1 MPEAFCI
8 YRLFDNE
15 LAEKTCYTWLRW
27 GLNQPS
33 FVERGEAMKSWKRV
47 PWIAACSLLIP
58 LVFVMLYPVV
68 ILIAVYALWSVA
80 VLFVS
85 VNVMKRQAEAE
96 RRTII
101 QSMEKTANA
110 SLNHHRHDW
119 MNDLQVLYGYLRLG
133 KLDKSVQ
140 CVERIVERV
149 NEESRISRL
158 GIPSL
163 VFYLQ
168 SFRTSGVALEL
179 HVVVEEELQLSA
191 LVSPEDGESLTGAI
205 ADAIRAYQY
214 GGGRSSWGEV
224 RKLTL
229 NFGQDHG
236 DVVVRLDGD
245 QTPDPETLRQ
255 LNAVLKGKKV
265 RTEQLP
271 SEDTFIQFRMPC
283 GI

>member
-1 MPEAFCI
+1 
-8 YRLFDNE
+8 
-15 LAEKTCYTWLRW
+15 
-27 GLNQPS
+27 
-33 FVERGEAMKSWKRV
+33 MKSWKRV

-58 LVFVMLYPVV
+58 LVFVMLYPSV
-68 ILIAVYALWSVA
+68 ISGIVCALWSVA
-80 VLFVS
+80 VLVVS
-85 VNVMKRQAEAE
+85 LYLMNRQAEAE
-96 RRTII
+96 RRTIV
-101 QSMEKTANA
+101 QSMEKTAIA

-140 CVERIVERV
+140 CVERIKERV
-149 NEESRISRL
+149 TEESRISKL

-168 SFRTSGVALEL
+168 SFRASGVALEL
-179 HVVVEEELQLSA
+179 HVEVEEELQLNA

-205 ADAIRAYQY
+205 ADAIRAYQF

-229 NFGQDHG
+229 SFGQDHG

-245 QTPDPETLRQ
+245 QAPDPETVRHLE
-255 LNAVLKGKKV
+255 AVLKGKKV

>member
-1 MPEAFCI
+1 
-8 YRLFDNE
+8 
-15 LAEKTCYTWLRW
+15 
-27 GLNQPS
+27 
-33 FVERGEAMKSWKRV
+33 
-47 PWIAACSLLIP
+47 
-58 LVFVMLYPVV
+58 
-68 ILIAVYALWSVA
+68 
-80 VLFVS
+80 
-85 VNVMKRQAEAE
+85 
-96 RRTII
+96 
-101 QSMEKTANA
+101 MEKTAIA

-133 KLDKSVQ
+133 KLDKSLQ
-140 CVERIVERV
+140 CVERIKERV
-149 NEESRISRL
+149 TEESRISRL

-168 SFRTSGVALEL
+168 SFRASGMALEL
-179 HVVVEEELQLSA
+179 HVEIEDELQLSA

-255 LNAVLKGKKV
+255 LTAVLKGKKV
-265 RTEQLP
+265 RTEQFP

>member
-1 MPEAFCI
+1 ML
-8 YRLFDNE
+8 YLV
-15 LAEKTCYTWLRW
+15 TV
-27 GLNQPS
+27 GLDQPS

-47 PWIAACSLLIP
+47 PWMAACSLLIP
-58 LVFVMLYPVV
+58 LVFVMLYPAMISSVV
-68 ILIAVYALWSVA
+68 CALWSVA
-80 VLFVS
+80 VLFIS
-85 VNVMKRQAEAE
+85 VNAMKKQAEAE

-101 QSMEKTANA
+101 QSMEKTAIA

-133 KLDKSVQ
+133 KLDKSLQ
-140 CVERIVERV
+140 CVERIKERV
-149 NEESRISRL
+149 TEESRISRL

-168 SFRTSGVALEL
+168 SFRASGIALEL
-179 HVVVEEELQLSA
+179 HVEIEDELQLSA

-255 LNAVLKGKKV
+255 LTAVLKGKKV

>member
-1 MPEAFCI
+1 ML
-8 YRLFDNE
+8 YWV
-15 LAEKTCYTWLRW
+15 TV
-27 GLNQPS
+27 GLDQPR

-47 PWIAACSLLIP
+47 PWIAACSLVIP
-58 LVFVMLYPVV
+58 LVFVMLYPAPFASIVC
-68 ILIAVYALWSVA
+68 ALWSVVA
-80 VLFVS
+80 MFISAYAL
-85 VNVMKRQAEAE
+85 KRQAEAVHKN
-96 RRTII
+96 II
-101 QSMEKTANA
+101 QSMEKTAIA

-133 KLDKSVQ
+133 KLDKSLQ
-140 CVERIVERV
+140 CVERIKERV
-149 NEESRISRL
+149 TEESRISKL

-168 SFRTSGVALEL
+168 SFRASGVALEL
-179 HVVVEEELQLSA
+179 HVQVEEELQLSA

-236 DVVVRLDGD
+236 DVVVRLEGD
-245 QTPDPETLRQ
+245 QTLDPETLRQ

-265 RTEQLP
+265 RTEHIP
-271 SEDTFIQFRMPC
+271 SEDAFIQFRMPC